1 MILFLFPTMCAIAA
15 YVISQILITQ
25 GMVLWPVFD
34 KVVNDWNCPAWLHKP
49 LMSCSYCIAGQW
61 SLWGY
66 VYLRWLDYNLLH
78 HIWVVLFAIF
88 SVEVIRWIL
97 NVSFSIEIHN
107 KINNGN

>member
-1 MILFLFPTMCAIAA
+1 MILFLFPLMCAISA

-25 GMVLWPVFD
+25 GMLLWPVFNFFVKEHD
-34 KVVNDWNCPAWLHKP
+34 MPEWLHKP
-49 LMSCSYCIAGQW
+49 LMTCSYCVAGQW

-66 VYLRWLDYNLLH
+66 IYLRWSDYNLLH
-78 HIWVVLFAIF
+78 HIWVILFAIF

-97 NVSFSIEIHN
+97 GLSFSIEIHN